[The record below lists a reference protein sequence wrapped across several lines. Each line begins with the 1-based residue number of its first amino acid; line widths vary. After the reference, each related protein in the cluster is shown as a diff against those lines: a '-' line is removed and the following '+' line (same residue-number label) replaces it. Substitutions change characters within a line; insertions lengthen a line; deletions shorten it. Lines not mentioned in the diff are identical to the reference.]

1 MRLAGVALSA
11 VLACAA
17 ILLGAGLLDE
27 GGASAHA
34 LLSRS
39 DPPINAALRES
50 PSAVTLFMTE
60 PLERGYS
67 SVRVLDGRGQRRD
80 VGGTEF
86 SEANPTQMRVN
97 VLRLEA
103 GVYTVAWR
111 TLSKIDGHTWN
122 GSYTFSVLN
131 PDGSAPAGTGAA
143 IDLERPGPP
152 AWADAVAR
160 AFGLAALVGFGGGL
174 LFVLVTQR
182 DGRREQAAR
191 ALRPLL
197 AGAVVAGIAA
207 TGYDAVAAAARLGGI
222 GLLDE
227 VLLETRTGAWL
238 HVRWF
243 ALILAGIVLLLPRW
257 RGREA
262 TLLALCAAWIA
273 GISAASHG
281 AALESGG
288 IWGALFDA
296 LHLAAAT
303 VWIGMLAA
311 MLFAFRRMDNDA
323 EGGRPWRIETVR
335 RFSIA
340 AATAVPVLAAAGL
353 LGALIQIPAA
363 RGLIDTDWGAAFLV
377 KAAVLLLLF
386 GAAGANA
393 FLLRPRAEESDDARL
408 ARRFGWM
415 MRAEAGLAVAVIA
428 VSAVLTQLP
437 TPASSLPSTERRDN
451 SAALAVSRAGVL
463 ATVEISPNLVGFNT
477 WRVEIDGAAGGRP
490 PPEALRLRF
499 RHEDPEV
506 GPVTAPAQRE
516 VEGPEGA
523 FLLEGAYFGLPGEWT
538 IELEMRWPAGDDLV
552 ASVTS
557 DVVSDWQT
565 VLPFGAEPPG
575 ALGLPLTQMDWNGVA
590 ALWALVIGVIALV
603 NRRPLAE
610 RLGPRGSDAAFAAG
624 AAGLIAAVV
633 LMTGLEVEPGRTLA
647 NPTLRTAESVERGA
661 AVFAANCA
669 SCHGETGAGDGPLAG
684 TLPAPPANF
693 TVHVPFHP
701 DGVLFAWVSDGIPGT
716 GMPAWSGTLDERE
729 LWDVVNFLRAGF
741 DPAAE
746 LQTAP

>member
-1 MRLAGVALSA
+1 MRLAGIGALAVA
-11 VLACAA
+11 ACAA
-17 ILLGAGLLDE
+17 ILLGAGLLGW

-143 IDLERPGPP
+143 IDLELPGPP

-197 AGAVVAGIAA
+197 AGAVVVGIAA

-243 ALILAGIVLLLPRW
+243 ALILAGVVLLLPRW

-303 VWIGMLAA
+303 VWIGTLAA

-363 RGLIDTDWGAAFLV
+363 RGLVDTDWGAAFLV

-393 FLLRPRAEESDDARL
+393 FLLRPQAEESDDARL
-408 ARRFGWM
+408 ARRFNWM
-415 MRAEAGLAVAVIA
+415 MRVEAALAIAVIA

-437 TPASSLPSTERRDN
+437 TPASTLPSTERRDN

-477 WRVEIDGAAGGRP
+477 WRMEIDGGGGRAAGGAAA
-490 PPEALRLRF
+490 ALQARGSGGR
-499 RHEDPEV
+499 
-506 GPVTAPAQRE
+506 
-516 VEGPEGA
+516 
-523 FLLEGAYFGLPGEWT
+523 
-538 IELEMRWPAGDDLV
+538 AGD
-552 ASVTS
+552 
-557 DVVSDWQT
+557 
-565 VLPFGAEPPG
+565 G
-575 ALGLPLTQMDWNGVA
+575 
-590 ALWALVIGVIALV
+590 
-603 NRRPLAE
+603 
-610 RLGPRGSDAAFAAG
+610 AG
-624 AAGLIAAVV
+624 AARV
-633 LMTGLEVEPGRTLA
+633 
-647 NPTLRTAESVERGA
+647 
-661 AVFAANCA
+661 
-669 SCHGETGAGDGPLAG
+669 
-684 TLPAPPANF
+684 
-693 TVHVPFHP
+693 
-701 DGVLFAWVSDGIPGT
+701 
-716 GMPAWSGTLDERE
+716 
-729 LWDVVNFLRAGF
+729 
-741 DPAAE
+741 
-746 LQTAP
+746 

>member
-1 MRLAGVALSA
+1 MRLAGIAAAA
-11 VLACAA
+11 VLACTA
-17 ILLGAGLLDE
+17 ILLGAGLLNGD
-27 GGASAHA
+27 GASAHA

-67 SVRVLDGRGQRRD
+67 SVRVLDARGQRRD

-122 GSYTFSVLN
+122 GSYAFSVLN

-143 IDLERPGPP
+143 VDLQRPGPP
-152 AWADAVAR
+152 TWADAVAR
-160 AFGLAALVGFGGGL
+160 AFGLAALAGFGGGL

-182 DGRREQAAR
+182 GGRREQAAR

-197 AGAVVAGIAA
+197 AGAVVIGIAA
-207 TGYDAVAAAARLGGI
+207 TAYDAAAAAARLGGI

-227 VLLETRTGAWL
+227 VLLETRAGVWL

-243 ALILAGIVLLLPRW
+243 ALILAAIVLLLPRW
-257 RGREA
+257 RRREA

-311 MLFAFRRMDNDA
+311 MLFAFRRM
-323 EGGRPWRIETVR
+323 EGGMDGGRAWRIETVR

-340 AATAVPVLAAAGL
+340 AAAAVPVLAAAGL

-363 RGLIDTDWGAAFLV
+363 RGLVDTDWGAAFLV

-386 GAAGANA
+386 SAAGANA

-408 ARRFGWM
+408 ARRFAWM
-415 MRAEAGLAVAVIA
+415 MRTEAALAVIVIA

-437 TPASSLPSTERRDN
+437 TPASSLPATERRDN

-463 ATVEISPNLVGFNT
+463 ATVKISPNLVGFNT
-477 WRVEIDGAAGGRP
+477 WRVEIDEAASGRP
-490 PPEALRLRF
+490 PPDALRLRF
-499 RHEDPEV
+499 KHEDPEV
-506 GPVTAPAQRE
+506 GPVTATAQRQAD
-516 VEGPEGA
+516 GA

-538 IELEMRWPAGDDLV
+538 IDLEMRWPAGDDLV

-557 DVVSDWQT
+557 DVVADWQT

-590 ALWALVIGVIALV
+590 ALWALVIGAVALV

-610 RLGPRGSDAAFAAG
+610 RFGPRGSDAAFATG
-624 AAGLIAAVV
+624 AVGLIAAVV

-661 AVFAANCA
+661 AVFAMNCA
-669 SCHGETGAGDGPLAG
+669 SCHGESGAGDGPLAG

-701 DGVLFAWVSDGIPGT
+701 DGVLFAWISDGIPGT
-716 GMPAWSGTLDERE
+716 GMPAWSGALDERE

-746 LQTAP
+746 LQTGP